1 MTSRLKNIVIL
12 GFLLLATVVVVVAY
26 VNFWSEEKAKK
37 IELGLAESTFPFR
50 DYTQAELNEM
60 YPQKNNLLR

>member
-1 MTSRLKNIVIL
+1 
-12 GFLLLATVVVVVAY
+12 LATVVVVVAY